1 MGPGFAKEEICEK
14 NRPGQKFMEREKR
27 KLASE
32 SEKSGSLGREKGLSA
47 LGSLPSPIFAIPPPP
62 FFTILI
68 LSSHCGAWN
77 GQVPGQ

>member
-1 MGPGFAKEEICEK
+1 MGPGFAKGEICEK

-47 LGSLPSPIFAIPPPP
+47 LGSLPSPIFAGMGRYQASNE
-62 FFTILI
+62 TLH
-68 LSSHCGAWN
+68 LSS
-77 GQVPGQ
+77 VVR